1 MSIRLPDFVIR
12 KYYSSDT
19 NGSSTFYLSCKSISS
34 LRAAFRLVS
43 VSALCNTGCNQQK
56 HLELLGKAS
65 EFCVHIRSDQLSC
78 ATLPA
83 ELLVQQRGNVPWCG
97 MDPLLFLAMQAQRK
111 GHVEGFSPFFTT
123 KLCFPTTQLMCRQRA
138 SVPRRPSSH

>member
-1 MSIRLPDFVIR
+1 AEWLPARFGSILPFTRNVSVSIRLPDFVIR

-19 NGSSTFYLSCKSISS
+19 NGSSKFYLSCKSVSS

-65 EFCVHIRSDQLSC
+65 EFCVHIRSDRLSC
-78 ATLPA
+78 ATLPLHT
-83 ELLVQQRGNVPWCG
+83 ER
-97 MDPLLFLAMQAQRK
+97 
-111 GHVEGFSPFFTT
+111 
-123 KLCFPTTQLMCRQRA
+123 
-138 SVPRRPSSH
+138 